1 MWVIHLPGPDLDPA
15 HILRIVPEPPRHPAR
30 PGPRRFRMTVQS
42 ARFARSCVLA
52 LAGLALVGSVAFF
65 GAKASATS
73 VFRGPPAA
81 PVIAVVDLDAVLQ
94 GLNEKKEREAALQAT
109 LKELQNRVSGL
120 GEDAKNEQ
128 AKLEQAPPADK
139 PALAKALR
147 EKIIR
152 AEFEKQYSEK
162 LLGETSG
169 EVIRDIYLKIDAA
182 TERLAKQNGYQ
193 LVLASDEKNPIPER
207 GATGDILRAIAG
219 KRMLYVDPSLDITQE
234 VIALMNNEY
243 AAKK

>member
-1 MWVIHLPGPDLDPA
+1 MSMV
-15 HILRIVPEPPRHPAR
+15 PAR
-30 PGPRRFRMTVQS
+30 FT
-42 ARFARSCVLA
+42 RSSLLVLA
-52 LAGLALVGSVAFF
+52 AAACVGTLAFV
-65 GAKASATS
+65 GAKASATGA
-73 VFRGPPAA
+73 FRGPPAA

-94 GLNEKKEREAALQAT
+94 GLNEKKDRESALQST
-109 LKELQNRVSGL
+109 LKDLQTRVSAL
-120 GEDAKNEQ
+120 GEEAKNEQ
-128 AKLEQAPPADK
+128 AKLEQATPADK

-162 LLGETSG
+162 LLGEMSG
-169 EVIRDIYLKIDAA
+169 EVIREIYLKIDAA

-207 GATGDILRAIAG
+207 GSTGDILRSIAT
-219 KRMLYVDPSLDITQE
+219 KRMLFVDPSLEITQE
-234 VIALMNNEY
+234 VVTLMNNEY